1 MEVLKQ
7 PPPERMG
14 MASNVIKFPAKAAR
28 DWALIE
34 KAIREQCSVN
44 MFSPEV
50 QKRLLEVMKPFWEM
64 LDPGLN
70 FSVDI
75 AFPAYIREEDR
86 AAITAAV
93 SRDISRMNGE
103 ILNRFTN
110 HLYIERLRR
119 EVDLCRDLGLIA

>member
-1 MEVLKQ
+1 
-7 PPPERMG
+7 

-28 DWALIE
+28 DWAIIE